1 MYGMKKMKKKKMAD
15 GGNVKPDFLDLD
27 NDGDKTEPMSNA
39 AQKAEGMMDGGAV
52 KDKKKKMYVGGSVKP
67 KRKKMMMGGGS
78 VRMKP
83 AKQMNSKKY
92 AMNRGGMASLRKPMR
107 SI

>member
-15 GGNVKPDFLDLD
+15 GGNVKPDFLDID

-39 AQKAEGMMDGGAV
+39 AQKAKG
-52 KDKKKKMYVGGSVKP
+52 MYVGGSVKP
-67 KRKKMMMGGGS
+67 KKKKMMMGGGS

>member
-1 MYGMKKMKKKKMAD
+1 MTKIWRQKEWEKEIEQNPD
-15 GGNVKPDFLDLD
+15 KPLEISPGVVI
-27 NDGDKTEPMSNA
+27 N
-39 AQKAEGMMDGGAV
+39 
-52 KDKKKKMYVGGSVKP
+52 KP
-67 KRKKMMMGGGS
+67 KKKKMMMGGGS